1 MAYHDRQPGEAGNV
15 VTMTDHLMRLG
26 DLAQAALP
34 LYGHSRRARATLIN
48 HSENATYRIDD
59 PDRDEATILRIHRR
73 GYHTKQAI
81 RSELDWLIALRQHH
95 GIQTAAPIAAQDGT
109 LIQSLASAALPEPCH
124 AVMFTFLTGQEPA
137 EDDLIGPFE
146 RLGTVSAHMHDQ
158 ARNWSLPMGFSR
170 QVWDHDGAFGARPI
184 WGRWQD
190 GIGMTAESRQLFAR
204 LSEAIRT
211 RLAQFGR
218 SRDRFG
224 LVHAD
229 IRLANLLIEGD
240 TTKVIDF
247 DDCGFGWFLY
257 DIGTA
262 LSFIEHRPDVP
273 ELVAAWL
280 RGYRQ
285 VATLSAE
292 DEAEIP
298 TFIMLRRLL
307 LVAWIGSHHETD
319 LAQSLGA
326 AYTAGSCDLAETY
339 LTTFG

>member
-1 MAYHDRQPGEAGNV
+1 
-15 VTMTDHLMRLG
+15 MTDHLARIGELAR
-26 DLAQAALP
+26 DLLPRYGFSPRAQ
-34 LYGHSRRARATLIN
+34 ATLIN

-59 PDRDEATILRIHRR
+59 PEQAAPAILRIHRR

-81 RSELDWLIALRQHH
+81 RSELHWLEALGRHE
-95 GIQTAAPIAAQDGT
+95 GIVTARAIPARDGS
-109 LIQSLASAALPEPCH
+109 LIQSVSSARLPEPRH
-124 AVMFTFLTGQEPA
+124 AAMFTFLSGVEPS

-158 ARNWSLPMGFSR
+158 ARNWTLPDGFTR
-170 QVWDHDGAFGARPI
+170 QVWDHDGALGQRSI
-184 WGRWQD
+184 WGRWQN
-190 GIGMTAESRQLFAR
+190 GIGVTPAREQLFAR
-204 LSEAIRT
+204 LSETIHR
-211 RLAQFGR
+211 RLEQFGR
-218 SRDRFG
+218 ARNRFG

-229 IRLANLLIEGD
+229 IRLANLLVED
-240 TTKVIDF
+240 DVTKVIDF

-280 RGYRQ
+280 RGYRK
-285 VATLSAE
+285 VAQLSAA

-319 LAQSLGA
+319 LAQSMGA
-326 AYTAGSCDLAETY
+326 AYTAGSCDLAEAY
-339 LTTFG
+339 LSKFG